1 MMGIVSWSGA
11 GEKLM
16 IEQEFA
22 DLYPLTEENL
32 VEYLPDID
40 CRSCGFSSCLEFAEA
55 LVGHGAKIEQCPEMG
70 LKMAAVIDTLME
82 FDLPSIPYNVMME
95 SFSPGLLRVGAPDTS
110 SPVLITGNFKET
122 ARLLES
128 ILTACETSAFLI
140 MSDTKGYSLDNAVV
154 EKRFSSF
161 EILKVITETEVGS
174 FVSHRSL
181 VIPGLARHLASQ
193 IKQTTGWQ
201 VSVGPVSGFE
211 LPLFLLKEGLEDQR

>member
-1 MMGIVSWSGA
+1 MMAIVWWNGA

-32 VEYLPDID
+32 VEYLPEVD
-40 CRSCGFSSCLEFAEA
+40 CRLCGFSSCLEFAEA
-55 LVGHGAKIEQCPEMG
+55 LVGHSAKIEQCPDTDPEMG
-70 LKMAAVIDTLME
+70 KTIGKLME
-82 FDLPSIPYNVMME
+82 FVMPRLPYDVMME
-95 SFSPGLLRVGAPDTS
+95 SFSPGLTHIGTPDSS

-122 ARLLES
+122 TRLLES
-128 ILTACETSAFLI
+128 ILTTCEISAFLI

-154 EKRFSSF
+154 EKRFSPF

-174 FVSHRSL
+174 FVSHSRL

-201 VSVGPVSGFE
+201 VLVGPVSGFE
-211 LPLFLLKEGLEDQR
+211 LPLFLLKEGL

>member
-1 MMGIVSWSGA
+1 MGIVSWSGA

-40 CRSCGFSSCLEFAEA
+40 CRSCGYSSCLEFAEA
-55 LVGHGAKIEQCPEMG
+55 LVGHKVKIDQCPEIDPR
-70 LKMAAVIDTLME
+70 LAAPIGTLMK

-161 EILKVITETEVGS
+161 EILKVVTETEVGS